1 MVNHRSLKL
10 GWIAPLV
17 SKLRQGLNS
26 PWSSAVAIAV
36 GVTLGLLHVEW
47 LHILTAFAGVIF
59 KLLKMWALPIMFI
72 SLAISM
78 MKFVSRPNVDSHLK
92 NTFLFLLVGALV
104 LGATVFTIGSLYN
117 PGIGLSDGALSRLG
131 QLVLDAQGTND
142 LELTLRTRS
151 SIIPETPLLTF
162 LTTFIPE
169 NIFFAFTQGFATQV
183 VVFALL
189 FGTAVGLIQRRRGG
203 RVQLLLETSFA
214 AMRTFTG
221 GLAILAPITLAIS
234 IASKVDR
241 SGWMG
246 ILAMSKFI
254 AAILPLFFVSYLAS
268 IAIVWQQS
276 RQSLTTVLSSF
287 KTSTLFVLS
296 SQEAIPAIP
305 FTITAMEDKLKL
317 DRETVDLVIPLSVT
331 LCRFGSIAYFTM
343 VAIFVAGLYRVSLG
357 PLDMAI
363 VLLGSVLTSVGT
375 ATASGGPAMLAL
387 FLPVMALLQLPLE
400 AALIPLATVDI
411 LLKPFREL
419 STLYLGTAVAATIAD
434 RKHSTTPNIDT
445 QKDGLAP
452 AN

>member
-1 MVNHRSLKL
+1 MANYRNLQLSS
-10 GWIAPLV
+10 IAPLLV
-17 SKLRQGLNS
+17 KLRQGLNS
-26 PWSSAVAIAV
+26 PWSTAVAISI
-36 GVTLGLLHVEW
+36 GVTIGLLHVPW
-47 LHILTAFAGVIF
+47 LPILTVFTSVIF
-59 KLLKMWALPIMFI
+59 KLLKMWALPIMFT

-78 MKFVSRPNVDSHLK
+78 MKFVSRPNFDSHLK
-92 NTFLFLLVGALV
+92 HTFLYLLVGSSL
-104 LGATVFTIGSLYN
+104 LGLAVFAIGSLYN
-117 PGIGLSDGALSRLG
+117 PGTGLSDGALGRLG

-142 LELTLRTRS
+142 LELTLRTRNS
-151 SIIPETPLLTF
+151 TLAETPLLTF

-169 NIFFAFTQGFATQV
+169 NIFLAFSQGFATQV

-189 FGTAVGLIQRRRGG
+189 FGTAVGLIQRQREARIQ
-203 RVQLLLETSFA
+203 VLLETSFA
-214 AMRTFTG
+214 SLRKFTG
-221 GLAILAPITLAIS
+221 WLAILAPITLAIS

-246 ILAMSKFI
+246 ILAMGKFI
-254 AAILPLFFVSYLAS
+254 SVILPLFFISYLAS

-276 RQSLTTVLSSF
+276 RQSLATVLSSF

-305 FTITAMEDKLKL
+305 FTITAMEDRLEL

-343 VAIFVAGLYRVSLG
+343 VAIFVAGLYRIPLG
-357 PLDMAI
+357 PLDIAI
-363 VLLGSVLTSVGT
+363 VLVGSVLTSVGT

-400 AALIPLATVDI
+400 AALVPLATVDI

-434 RKHSTTPNIDT
+434 SKQSATPNIDT
-445 QKDGLAP
+445 DLEGVVSAG
-452 AN
+452 

>member
-1 MVNHRSLKL
+1 MVTARSLQL
-10 GWIAPLV
+10 GSLVPLFA
-17 SKLRQGLNS
+17 KLRQILNN
-26 PWSSAVAIAV
+26 PWSTAVAIAV
-36 GVTLGLLHVEW
+36 GVTLGLLHGGW
-47 LHILTAFAGVIF
+47 LHILTAFASVIF
-59 KLLKMWALPIMFI
+59 KLLKMWALPIMFA

-78 MKFVSRPNVDSHLK
+78 MKFVSRPNLDSHLK
-92 NTFLFLLVGALV
+92 HTFIYLLAGSLV
-104 LGATVFTIGSLYN
+104 LGLGVFAVGSLYN
-117 PGIGLSDGALSRLG
+117 PGIGLSDAALSRLG

-142 LELTLRTRS
+142 LELTLRTRT

-169 NIFFAFTQGFATQV
+169 NIFLAFSQGLATQV

-189 FGTAVGLIQRRRGG
+189 FGTAVGLIQRQRGG

-214 AMRTFTG
+214 ALRKFTG
-221 GLAILAPITLAIS
+221 WLAILAPITLAIS

-246 ILAMSKFI
+246 ILAMGKFI
-254 AAILPLFFVSYLAS
+254 VAILPLFFVSYLAS

-276 RQSLTTVLSSF
+276 GQSLPTVLSSF

-305 FTITAMEDKLKL
+305 FTITAMEEKLEL

-343 VAIFVAGLYRVSLG
+343 VAIFVAGLYHVSLG
-357 PLDMAI
+357 PLDIAI
-363 VLLGSVLTSVGT
+363 VLVGSALTSVGT

-419 STLYLGTAVAATIAD
+419 STLYLGTAVAAAIAD
-434 RKHSTTPNIDT
+434 RKQPATPNVESEP
-445 QKDGLAP
+445 DGLAP